1 MIKCL
6 ITAEKVTDF
15 LPLFS
20 DFDPQLPPNGGREGG
35 NDMTKYFGYK
45 YLVNWPMII
54 EIYENPLGYFYCLL
68 HTVRVKWYG
77 PKSNNGS
84 ILLGY
89 YLISITPKNTE

>member
-68 HTVRVKWYG
+68 HTVRVKYTICNEWSSFYVC
-77 PKSNNGS
+77 
-84 ILLGY
+84 
-89 YLISITPKNTE
+89 ISKKTDANCQF

>member
-1 MIKCL
+1 MSHNSR
-6 ITAEKVTDF
+6 ESNRF
-15 LPLFS
+15 LPQFS

-68 HTVRVKWYG
+68 HTVRVNMAKHL
-77 PKSNNGS
+77 KCFSS
-84 ILLGY
+84 
-89 YLISITPKNTE
+89 